1 MFETLDK
8 IVAAGLGAMCMT
20 RDRAE
25 ELFDEAVKRGKEV
38 QANREKFVAQVM
50 DSAKQA
56 RAGLEETVRKQV
68 HSAMTGLNLPTR
80 EDLQRIEAKLDQ
92 LLGHKHQDSHHK
104 ESAESTHKA

>member
-1 MFETLDK
+1 MLETLDK
-8 IVAAGLGAMCMT
+8 IMAAGLGAMSMT

-38 QANREKFVAQVM
+38 QANREKFVTQLV

-56 RAGLEETVRKQV
+56 RASLEDTVRNQV

-92 LLGHKHQDSHHK
+92 LLGHKHQESHHK
-104 ESAESTHKA
+104 ESSESTHKS